1 MDDTMGLFDF
11 LRREI
16 SQSYS
21 EIEIKERWSHQTN
34 GSLKDRNSTSLD
46 PYAALIPTNSFE
58 NWFVGLEQRIGQS
71 LGRRLAHAALEH
83 EEYMLKNSILKPPS
97 GSEPKF
103 WSQYNLDWHT
113 RGLGKFRKLEDE
125 DEIKLIIENPGS
137 TSICTGI
144 TASAWEIATKKRHRF
159 VWSQNSKDA
168 LIVSLELDD
177 KEIPSPSMIEPF
189 WPISYPESED
199 LEIAERIWQ
208 DLRME
213 SNGYWS
219 ILNERHMILHRD
231 LFLRFEEYCLPYITK
246 LESGRENFFW
256 PIDDEKRILWWTAL
270 ADSIRKSTY
279 DRGVHILVSK
289 PEDWIGIGRRYLA
302 MNGFGGVES
311 VEEID
316 SHGGVEIFLSS
327 IFHPAVSGGIL
338 LACWERGFGRQG
350 KIEFSFNSGVV
361 SVILSS
367 SVEIAN

>member
-1 MDDTMGLFDF
+1 MYK
-11 LRREI
+11 R
-16 SQSYS
+16 Q
-21 EIEIKERWSHQTN
+21 
-34 GSLKDRNSTSLD
+34 
-46 PYAALIPTNSFE
+46 
-58 NWFVGLEQRIGQS
+58 
-71 LGRRLAHAALEH
+71 
-83 EEYMLKNSILKPPS
+83 
-97 GSEPKF
+97 
-103 WSQYNLDWHT
+103 
-113 RGLGKFRKLEDE
+113 FRKLEDE

-279 DRGVHILVSK
+279 DRGCLLYTS
-289 PEDWIGIGRRYLA
+289 PSPRDR
-302 MNGFGGVES
+302 S
-311 VEEID
+311 
-316 SHGGVEIFLSS
+316 LSRM
-327 IFHPAVSGGIL
+327 P
-338 LACWERGFGRQG
+338 
-350 KIEFSFNSGVV
+350 
-361 SVILSS
+361 SS
-367 SVEIAN
+367 A